1 MKHLFK
7 TMTLAAAGTVAAL
20 ILTTAGVDRAAAAEP
35 VSETAKLHRMA
46 KEANTAADHAQV
58 AKLFRLQGEAMEAK
72 AAAHEKK
79 AKEFEARPK
88 SPLAHKWPAM
98 APQQG
103 REERALALQARRAAQ
118 ESFDLAAKHIQLA
131 VELRETTVDAGN

>member
-1 MKHLFK
+1 MKNLFK

-20 ILTTAGVDRAAAAEP
+20 ILATAGASTAAAAEP

-46 KEANTAADHAQV
+46 KEANTPADHAKV

-72 AAAHEKK
+72 AVEHEKK
-79 AKEFEARPK
+79 AKEYDARPK

-103 REERALALQARRAAQ
+103 REQRALAVQARRAAQ

-131 VELRETTVDAGN
+131 VELKETTADAGN

>member
-1 MKHLFK
+1 MNNLFK
-7 TMTLAAAGTVAAL
+7 TMTLTAAGTVAVL
-20 ILTTAGVDRAAAAEP
+20 MLTSAGIGRAAAAEP
-35 VSETAKLHRMA
+35 VSEMAKLHRMA
-46 KEANTAADHAQV
+46 QEATTSADHAKV

-72 AAAHEKK
+72 ASTHEKN

-98 APQQG
+98 APRQG
-103 REERALALQARRAAQ
+103 REERALAVQARRAAQ

-131 VELRETTVDAGN
+131 VELREITADAGN